1 MDGGIKHENDEMSN
15 FEGVQT
21 ERNQSERNEEE
32 NISEHFQRIIDDEG
46 FKLSFIQQF
55 SRTNSESIDC
65 NEENQLHYYS
75 NRNEKLHI
83 NKSTINLED
92 NIDNFTRINLTNID
106 NQINLNNIQINSNQ
120 SRMYLNKKLR
130 RKKTPEKEL
139 KNDQKKHDARLES
152 LKGAAFQFEEFL
164 KKYGGIKLE
173 KVNYNGIFGG
183 IKKNQEILNKKMKE
197 IFEIDTENLEFQD
210 ANKKNIF
217 NFFCESK
224 YKFLYKNYFLMN
236 RTFNIEGEDI
246 YIRNFP
252 TLYDELNRRINKF
265 YNNEK
270 YGDVI
275 EKVKKIKKFIFG
287 SYEVFNDFKNINSR
301 QSRNG
306 GKKKKEEKNKTKF
319 KVNNIHENTEN
330 FVNNKNVM
338 DDFIFD
344 ICNNI
349 EKETNEKEAKEF
361 IKKIEKKI
369 SVM

>member
-1 MDGGIKHENDEMSN
+1 
-15 FEGVQT
+15 
-21 ERNQSERNEEE
+21 
-32 NISEHFQRIIDDEG
+32 
-46 FKLSFIQQF
+46 
-55 SRTNSESIDC
+55 
-65 NEENQLHYYS
+65 
-75 NRNEKLHI
+75 
-83 NKSTINLED
+83 
-92 NIDNFTRINLTNID
+92 
-106 NQINLNNIQINSNQ
+106 
-120 SRMYLNKKLR
+120 
-130 RKKTPEKEL
+130 
-139 KNDQKKHDARLES
+139 
-152 LKGAAFQFEEFL
+152 
-164 KKYGGIKLE
+164 
-173 KVNYNGIFGG
+173 
-183 IKKNQEILNKKMKE
+183 MKD

-210 ANKKNIF
+210 VNKKNIF

-330 FVNNKNVM
+330 FVNNVNA
-338 DDFIFD
+338 FIFD

-369 SVM
+369 NVM